1 MMDPGR
7 RCPCSCWQRGRS
19 PACGPHPA
27 IPPPRQPFRSRT
39 SHYQPSPAAQSS
51 SASPPAPRRPACRV
65 SAAYHAAL
73 ARGGAQRRAGSC
85 GRPGRWGPPFLC
97 PASAGGRAR
106 TPVALQAAHFPV
118 AEVASMPIPDDWRS
132 GSVRLGAPGEK
143 RQAIALCRH
152 GAMNVRYVSQ
162 LHAALNLDR
171 PSAWLLPLAPVTRLA
186 NSVGTYG
193 TVNTSHINSPSL
205 WVHWRARRR
214 QRRSAGAPTWYQTL
228 RKF

>member
-39 SHYQPSPAAQSS
+39 SHYQPSLAAQSS

-85 GRPGRWGPPFLC
+85 GRPGRW
-97 PASAGGRAR
+97 AR
-106 TPVALQAAHFPV
+106 RFCA
-118 AEVASMPIPDDWRS
+118 
-132 GSVRLGAPGEK
+132 
-143 RQAIALCRH
+143 
-152 GAMNVRYVSQ
+152 
-162 LHAALNLDR
+162 
-171 PSAWLLPLAPVTRLA
+171 PLAPGAEPELWLRSKPRT
-186 NSVGTYG
+186 
-193 TVNTSHINSPSL
+193 SPSQRSRPCPYPTTGEVGVCGL
-205 WVHWRARRR
+205 ERHARKGDCMCSGAICNCTIAGR
-214 QRRSAGAPTWYQTL
+214 QQGQLNFAGKAYLIRSGATPSAVAE
-228 RKF
+228 